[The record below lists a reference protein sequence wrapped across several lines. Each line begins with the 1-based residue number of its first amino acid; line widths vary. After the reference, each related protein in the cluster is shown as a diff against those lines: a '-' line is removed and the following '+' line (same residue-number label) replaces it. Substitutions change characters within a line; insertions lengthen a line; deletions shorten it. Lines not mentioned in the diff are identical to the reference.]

1 MPATE
6 RFKLRE
12 AASTSALAVGLP
24 ATFAVVLASLA
35 LLTGFGETGTAKAA
49 EIIAAAPA
57 IARHQEGR
65 NFYNV
70 ISIPPGAETLYL
82 SGAGAQP
89 MADGSWGNME
99 EQTIDIFNTYKATL
113 EDLGWSLED
122 IVQVRVFAIAGED
135 GELDFAGFNTGYQQF
150 FGSDINPMKPV
161 RSFVQVADLVRKGWL
176 AEVEIRAARMP

>member
-1 MPATE
+1 VMAP
-6 RFKLRE
+6 
-12 AASTSALAVGLP
+12 
-24 ATFAVVLASLA
+24 
-35 LLTGFGETGTAKAA
+35 
-49 EIIAAAPA
+49 APA
-57 IARHQEGR
+57 IVRHQEGR
-65 NFYNV
+65 NFYNA

-89 MADGSWGNME
+89 RPDGSWGNME
-99 EQTIDIFNTYKATL
+99 EQTIDVFNTYKSTL

-135 GELDFAGFNTGYQQF
+135 GQLDFDGFNTGYQRF

>member
-1 MPATE
+1 MRGIE

-12 AASTSALAVGLP
+12 AKSASALSVGLP
-24 ATFAVVLASLA
+24 TTFAVVASLA
-35 LLTGFGETGTAKAA
+35 LLTGFGETGAA
-49 EIIAAAPA
+49 GASEMEVAAPA
-57 IARHQEGR
+57 ITRHQEGR

-89 MADGSWGNME
+89 REDGTWGTMR
-99 EQTIDIFNTYKATL
+99 EQTIDIFNTYKSTL

-135 GELDFAGFNTGYQQF
+135 GQLDFDGFNSGYQQF
-150 FGSDINPMKPV
+150 FGSDLNPMKPV
-161 RSFVQVADLVRKGWL
+161 RSFVQVADLVRPGWL
-176 AEVEIRAARMP
+176 AEVEIRAARIPD